1 MRPLLTGY
9 VFKKELILYSN
20 FYLNINAMT
29 ISKNLVSLF
38 AISLILLSCSNRR
51 TSTQTTTIAQETKK
65 QEWAIVIHGGAG
77 AMAKDKMTPELDK
90 QYRDALAEA
99 LSTGKK
105 ILEEGGSALDAV
117 EKTVNKME
125 DNPLFNAGKGAVF
138 THEGKNELDAAI
150 MDGSNLAAGSVVCVT
165 DIKNPISAAR
175 KVMTNSPHVML
186 SGAGAS
192 QFAKEQG
199 LEIVPPSYFYTERR
213 FNELQEILKKEKMGT
228 VGCCALDKNGN
239 LAAGTSTGGMSNK
252 KYNRIGDAPIIG
264 AGTYANNATCAVS
277 ATGHGEYF
285 IRWTVAHDISALI
298 EYKGLSLKDAS
309 DLVVMNK
316 LVKAG
321 GSGGVICVD
330 KSCNISMPFNSEG
343 MFRGFA
349 TADGKT
355 GVYIYKD
362 EK

>member
-1 MRPLLTGY
+1 MRPILKYYFLLLII
-9 VFKKELILYSN
+9 VFSMSGCMNNKK
-20 FYLNINAMT
+20 T
-29 ISKNLVSLF
+29 V
-38 AISLILLSCSNRR
+38 
-51 TSTQTTTIAQETKK
+51 QTTVPASPK

-77 AMAKDKMTPELDK
+77 VITRDKMTPEMDK
-90 QYRDALAEA
+90 EYRAALTMA
-99 LSTGKK
+99 LNTGRK
-105 ILEEGGSALDAV
+105 ILADGGTALEAV
-117 EKTVNKME
+117 EKSINVME

-138 THEGKNELDAAI
+138 THDGKNELDAAI
-150 MDGSNLAAGSVVCVT
+150 MNGSDLSAGSVACVT
-165 DIKNPISAAR
+165 DIRNPITAAR
-175 KVMTNSPHVML
+175 YVMTKSVHVML
-186 SGAGAS
+186 MGAGAS

-199 LEIVPPSYFYTERR
+199 LEIVPPSYFYTEKRYD
-213 FNELQEILKKEKMGT
+213 ELQEILKREKNGT

-252 KYNRIGDAPIIG
+252 RYNRVGDAPIIG
-264 AGTYANNATCAVS
+264 AGTYANNNTCAVS

-285 IRWTVAHDISALI
+285 IRWTVAHDISALM

-309 DLVVMNK
+309 ELVVNDK

-330 KSCNISMPFNSEG
+330 KSGNISMPFNSPG

-349 TADGKT
+349 TADGKN
-355 GVYIYKD
+355 GVFIYND